1 MTSAAPALPQIS
13 PSQRRFSA
21 DEYERMIAAGI
32 LAEDERVELLEGTIY
47 PMSPIGSWH
56 AACVKRLVLLLIERL
71 GRSAIVGAQD
81 PIRLSDE
88 SEPQPD
94 IAVLRPREDF
104 YAGALPRSEDVLLV
118 VEVAE
123 ASLFFD
129 RAVKLPLYA
138 RASIPEVWLV
148 DLKHEVV
155 ERHTRPLHGRYAESA
170 TFQRGEVIDSP
181 ALGLSIAV
189 EDILGRAAPTAHHAP

>member
-1 MTSAAPALPQIS
+1 MLPNFSAVSSSSHLIP
-13 PSQRRFSA
+13 QRRFSA

-32 LAEDERVELLEGTIY
+32 LAEDERVELLEGAIY
-47 PMSPIGSWH
+47 PMSPIGSCH
-56 AACVKRLVLLLIERL
+56 AACVNRLVAFLVRAL
-71 GRSAIVGAQD
+71 GQRVIVSPQN

-104 YAGALPRSEDVLLV
+104 YAGALPRGEDVLLV

-138 RASIPEVWLV
+138 KAGIPEVWLV

-155 ERHTRPLHGRYAESA
+155 ERHTRPLHGRYAEAA

-181 ALGLSIAV
+181 TLGLSIAV
-189 EDILGRAAPTAHHAP
+189 EDILGRVSPAGA

>member
-1 MTSAAPALPQIS
+1 
-13 PSQRRFSA
+13 
-21 DEYERMIAAGI
+21 MIAVGI
-32 LAEDERVELLEGTIY
+32 LAEDERVELLEGAIY

-56 AACVKRLVLLLIERL
+56 AACINRLVAFLIRAL
-71 GRSAIVGAQD
+71 GQRVIVSPQN

-104 YAGALPRSEDVLLV
+104 YAGALPRGEDVLLV

-138 RASIPEVWLV
+138 KAGIPEVWLV

-155 ERHTRPLHGRYAESA
+155 ERHTRPLHGRYAEAA

-181 ALGLSIAV
+181 TLGLSIAV
-189 EDILGRAAPTAHHAP
+189 EDILGHVPPAGA

>member
-1 MTSAAPALPQIS
+1 MLHNSSAAFLIP
-13 PSQRRFSA
+13 QRRFSA

-32 LAEDERVELLEGTIY
+32 LAEDERVELLEGAIY

-56 AACVKRLVLLLIERL
+56 AACVNRLVAFLVKAL
-71 GRSAIVGAQD
+71 GQRVIVSPQN

-104 YAGALPRSEDVLLV
+104 YAGALPCGEDVLLV

-138 RASIPEVWLV
+138 KAGIPEVWLV

-155 ERHTRPLHGRYAESA
+155 ERHIRPLHGRYAGAA

-181 ALGLSIAV
+181 TLGLSIAV
-189 EDILGRAAPTAHHAP
+189 EDILGHVPPAGA

>member
-1 MTSAAPALPQIS
+1 
-13 PSQRRFSA
+13 
-21 DEYERMIAAGI
+21 MIAVGI
-32 LAEDERVELLEGTIY
+32 LAEDERVELLEGAIY

-56 AACVKRLVLLLIERL
+56 AACINRLVAFLVKTL
-71 GRSAIVGAQD
+71 GQRVIVSPQN

-138 RASIPEVWLV
+138 RAGIPEVWLV

-155 ERHTRPLHGRYAESA
+155 ERHTRPLHGRYAEAA

-189 EDILGRAAPTAHHAP
+189 EDILGRVSPAGA

>member
-1 MTSAAPALPQIS
+1 MNAIPVLLESRFQ
-13 PSQRRFSA
+13 QRLFSA
-21 DEYERMIAAGI
+21 DEYERMIAVGI
-32 LAEDERVELLEGTIY
+32 LAEDERVELINGAIC

-56 AACVKRLVLLLIERL
+56 AACVKRLVRLLIERL

-81 PIRLSDE
+81 PIRLSDD

-94 IAVLRPREDF
+94 VAVLRPREDF
-104 YAGALPRSEDVLLV
+104 YAGALPRGEDVLLI

-129 RAVKLPLYA
+129 RTVKLPLYA
-138 RASIPEVWLV
+138 EAGIPEVWLV

-155 ERHTRPLHGRYAESA
+155 ERHSRPLHGRYAEVA
-170 TFQRGEVIDSP
+170 TFQRGEMLDSP
-181 ALGLSIAV
+181 TLGLSVAI
-189 EDILGRAAPTAHHAP
+189 EDILGRTAPLGA